1 MWGGGL
7 VGTRIGRLGLGRRT
21 VQMAPCQL
29 RMIASCD
36 SNFKEPTKE
45 LIHELSGVA
54 IDEHNDLTPIFR
66 WV

>member
-1 MWGGGL
+1 
-7 VGTRIGRLGLGRRT
+7 
-21 VQMAPCQL
+21 MAPCQL